1 MTGTDKPLQG
11 VGVLVTRPAHQSE
24 RLCGLIEAE
33 GGQPVCFPVLE
44 ILDPQDSSPFLAIIE
59 RLDQFDIAI
68 FISANAVTKAMNG
81 ILARRGLPAHLRL
94 ATVGKG
100 SARELE
106 RLGFQVDICPAGK
119 FNSEALLDLPDL
131 QEVAGKRIVIF
142 RGEGGRELLADT
154 LKERGALVEYA
165 EVYRR
170 AQPQS
175 DMSDLLRRWARGEIA
190 VVIVT
195 SNEGLRNL
203 FDMVGKLGQQW
214 LRNTQLVVVSERT
227 AQLAHELGVK
237 HPPLVA
243 EQASDEALVQAIRRW
258 WDGWQRAHA
267 DD

>member
-1 MTGTDKPLQG
+1 MTDTDKPLQDI
-11 VGVLVTRPAHQSE
+11 GVLVTRPAHQSE

-33 GGQPVCFPVLE
+33 GGRPICFPVLE

-81 ILARRGLPAHLRL
+81 ILARRSLPAHVKL

-106 RLGFQVDICPAGK
+106 RLGLQVDICPAGR
-119 FNSEALLDLPDL
+119 FNSEALLEVPDL
-131 QEVAGKRIVIF
+131 QDVAGKRIVIF

-154 LKERGALVEYA
+154 LKDRGALVEYA

-175 DMSDLLRRWARGEIA
+175 DVSDLLRRWARGEIA
-190 VVIVT
+190 VAIVT

-203 FDMVGKLGQQW
+203 FDILGKLGQQW

-227 AQLAHELGVK
+227 AELSHELGLK
-237 HPPLVA
+237 YPAIVA
-243 EQASDEALVQAIRRW
+243 EQASDEALVQAILRW
-258 WDGWQRAHA
+258 RDGLQRLQA
-267 DD
+267 DS